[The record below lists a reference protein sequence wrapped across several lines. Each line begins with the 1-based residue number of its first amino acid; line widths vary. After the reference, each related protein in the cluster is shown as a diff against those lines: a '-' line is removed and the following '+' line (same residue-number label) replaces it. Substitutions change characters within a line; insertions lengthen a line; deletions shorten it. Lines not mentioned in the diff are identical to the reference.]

1 MKAHLLALCL
11 LAFMADIKSCTVKR
25 RTNKCDKRPSKEANM
40 LNAAPVAAVFMTIL
54 FSWEE
59 IKIKSASALG
69 SLSTL
74 TYYD

>member
-25 RTNKCDKRPSKEANM
+25 RTNRCDKRPSKEANM

-59 IKIKSASALG
+59 IKSASALG

>member
-11 LAFMADIKSCTVKR
+11 LAFMAHIKSRTVKR

-40 LNAAPVAAVFMTIL
+40 FNAAPVAAVFMTIL
-54 FSWEE
+54 LSSEE
-59 IKIKSASALG
+59 IKWASPLG